1 MAYAV
6 AGNAMLCPV
15 GTRCEPRRA
24 PRRATLARARASVSR
39 VPARPASVAGA
50 RGAGRHQRVRAARSW
65 GGASALRAIATPSGG
80 DAGVSGDESDEQG
93 ETKGETKG
101 ETEAPIVDR
110 DPETTGSS
118 SEEEMSAADAYA
130 KMLRDRTETM
140 RSNPVGEEAEAIKR
154 RAAAYAS
161 LDDIVLD
168 FNPDLDVA
176 EKLLLVGA
184 YFASAPAEV
193 AARLAEVTA
202 VATRLYATWT
212 WEEKT
217 GVAEGERTRGAV
229 VRDGI
234 ASLGPVFVKMA
245 QTLSTRPDII
255 GDEAADALKPLQ
267 DQMAPFSSVG
277 AYEQIREELRHEG
290 PVHPGDETW
299 RGAASAPPLYAE
311 LSAEPVAAAS
321 IGQVYKG
328 VTVDGREVAVKVQRP
343 GVLRQIAMDLHIA
356 RITLIWIEESGLN
369 GATDLANIVDRVGRG
384 IFQELDYTLEASN
397 ADEFRRS
404 LRFMDF
410 LVVPRHLAHMTGRR
424 VLTQEWIDGRPM
436 KDLTTEE
443 QLKMVQWGVECS
455 SAQLFRT
462 GLVHADPHEGN
473 MLYTDEGKL
482 ALLDFGLICRVNNEQ
497 QEAMAGCILNVL
509 NRDWMDLIDN
519 LRIIGM
525 LPDTPQKWVDS
536 EGNDLEDGYAGGEG
550 KWVDGDDESFRK
562 AFLKCMDGDVP
573 ADGAAGSEKK
583 LTNFTELVVDLTKLS
598 TAWRFNLPPYMVFV
612 IRSLTTLDFCAVRT
626 GANMYELAA
635 PTALFRAMAPK
646 TPRGRAQLQKILMSD
661 AGDVKWKELI
671 ELAESAGGASPGAG
685 DETSSPPA
693 ASAAMDKHT
702 KASVNRLVSELVGS
716 SSGSALRRLLVRASP
731 ESLVPPTAVRDVIV
745 KATRETFARSVAAL
759 TPGAIVELALR
770 AVRSF
775 FAAIFSAKDSAQ
787 QDGKD
792 AESCEFLPEGSA
804 EAYNCRVN
812 IDKRRREIARLMV
825 RSRLA
830 APKGALSAGA
840 LLVLFGWAAVTGAAL
855 GVVRGIRLRLIKML
869 GGGGFEAGR
878 GGTPKE

>member
-1 MAYAV
+1 
-6 AGNAMLCPV
+6 
-15 GTRCEPRRA
+15 
-24 PRRATLARARASVSR
+24 
-39 VPARPASVAGA
+39 
-50 RGAGRHQRVRAARSW
+50 
-65 GGASALRAIATPSGG
+65 
-80 DAGVSGDESDEQG
+80 
-93 ETKGETKG
+93 
-101 ETEAPIVDR
+101 
-110 DPETTGSS
+110 
-118 SEEEMSAADAYA
+118 MSAADAYA

-154 RAAAYAS
+154 RAAAAAAWTIS
-161 LDDIVLD
+161 CWTSI
-168 FNPDLDVA
+168 PTSTSP
-176 EKLLLVGA
+176 KLLLVGA

-277 AYEQIREELRHEG
+277 AYEQIRDELRHEG

-299 RGAASAPPLYAE
+299 RGGASAPPLYAE

-410 LVVPRHLAHMTGRR
+410 LVVPRHLAHDRSQSVDAGVDRR
-424 VLTQEWIDGRPM
+424 
-436 KDLTTEE
+436 
-443 QLKMVQWGVECS
+443 
-455 SAQLFRT
+455 A
-462 GLVHADPHEGN
+462 A
-473 MLYTDEGKL
+473 DEGSHHGGAAQDGAVGGGVL
-482 ALLDFGLICRVNNEQ
+482 ERAAVPHRPRARGPARGEHAVHGRGQAGFAGFGLICRVNNEQ

-525 LPDTPQKWVDS
+525 LPDTPQKWVDL

-626 GANMYELAA
+626 GANMCSS
-635 PTALFRAMAPK
+635 PRRTALFRAMARK
-646 TPRGRAQLQKILMSD
+646 PRAGARSSEDPHVRRRRRQVEGAHRARR
-661 AGDVKWKELI
+661 VRRP
-671 ELAESAGGASPGAG
+671 SPRRA
-685 DETSSPPA
+685 PA
-693 ASAAMDKHT
+693 A
-702 KASVNRLVSELVGS
+702 
-716 SSGSALRRLLVRASP
+716 RRARRPRRA
-731 ESLVPPTAVRDVIV
+731 
-745 KATRETFARSVAAL
+745 
-759 TPGAIVELALR
+759 
-770 AVRSF
+770 
-775 FAAIFSAKDSAQ
+775 
-787 QDGKD
+787 
-792 AESCEFLPEGSA
+792 
-804 EAYNCRVN
+804 
-812 IDKRRREIARLMV
+812 RRWT
-825 RSRLA
+825 S
-830 APKGALSAGA
+830 
-840 LLVLFGWAAVTGAAL
+840 
-855 GVVRGIRLRLIKML
+855 
-869 GGGGFEAGR
+869 
-878 GGTPKE
+878 TPKPP

>member
-1 MAYAV
+1 
-6 AGNAMLCPV
+6 
-15 GTRCEPRRA
+15 
-24 PRRATLARARASVSR
+24 
-39 VPARPASVAGA
+39 
-50 RGAGRHQRVRAARSW
+50 
-65 GGASALRAIATPSGG
+65 
-80 DAGVSGDESDEQG
+80 
-93 ETKGETKG
+93 
-101 ETEAPIVDR
+101 
-110 DPETTGSS
+110 
-118 SEEEMSAADAYA
+118 
-130 KMLRDRTETM
+130 
-140 RSNPVGEEAEAIKR
+140 
-154 RAAAYAS
+154 
-161 LDDIVLD
+161 
-168 FNPDLDVA
+168 
-176 EKLLLVGA
+176 
-184 YFASAPAEV
+184 
-193 AARLAEVTA
+193 
-202 VATRLYATWT
+202 
-212 WEEKT
+212 
-217 GVAEGERTRGAV
+217 
-229 VRDGI
+229 
-234 ASLGPVFVKMA
+234 
-245 QTLSTRPDII
+245 
-255 GDEAADALKPLQ
+255 
-267 DQMAPFSSVG
+267 MAPFSSVG

-311 LSAEPVAAAS
+311 LSPEPVAAAS

-635 PTALFRAMAPK
+635 PTALFRAIAPK
-646 TPRGRAQLQKILMSD
+646 TKRGREQLQKTLIAD
-661 AGDVKWKELI
+661 ARDINWKKLI
-671 ELAESAGGASPGAG
+671 ELTETAG
-685 DETSSPPA
+685 DANDVAA
-693 ASAAMDKHT
+693 ASSSGNSATATGTGTGTTGIEEEAARAVDEMERRAAKAAEKTANGAPTRGGFDEHT
-702 KASVNRLVSELVGS
+702 RESVSRLVTELVSS
-716 SSGSALRRLLVRASP
+716 SSGSALRRIIVQASP
-731 ESLVPPTAVRDVIV
+731 ESLVPPEALRSTIV
-745 KATRETFARSVAAL
+745 KGARESFADAVAAASPRSVFETFVAFSKSL
-759 TPGAIVELALR
+759 WRFLFDR
-770 AVRSF
+770 ANPAANGYEECEV
-775 FAAIFSAKDSAQ
+775 FA
-787 QDGKD
+787 
-792 AESCEFLPEGSA
+792 EG
-804 EAYNCRVN
+804 V
-812 IDKRRREIARLMV
+812 
-825 RSRLA
+825 
-830 APKGALSAGA
+830 
-840 LLVLFGWAAVTGAAL
+840 
-855 GVVRGIRLRLIKML
+855 
-869 GGGGFEAGR
+869 AGR
-878 GGTPKE
+878 VQLQGEPR

>member
-6 AGNAMLCPV
+6 AGGATLCPV
-15 GTRCEPRRA
+15 GTRCELRRAPA
-24 PRRATLARARASVSR
+24 PRRATLARARAAGSR

-80 DAGVSGDESDEQG
+80 DAGTSSDESDEKAKTKAG
-93 ETKGETKG
+93 GAETG
-101 ETEAPIVDR
+101 
-110 DPETTGSS
+110 DPEVSGSY
-118 SEEEMSAADAYA
+118 EEQLSAADAYA

-140 RSNPVGEEAEAIKR
+140 RSNPTGEEAEAIKR
-154 RAAAYAS
+154 RAAAYGS

-184 YFASAPAEV
+184 YFQSAPAEV

-217 GVAEGERTRGAV
+217 GVIESKRTRGAV

-277 AYEQIREELRHEG
+277 AYEQIRDELRHNG
-290 PVHPGDETW
+290 PVHPGDTTW
-299 RGAASAPPLYAE
+299 RGSRSAPPLYAE
-311 LSAEPVAAAS
+311 LSDEPVAAAS

-328 VTVDGREVAVKVQRP
+328 RTVDGRAVAVKVQRP

-410 LVVPRHLAHMTGRR
+410 LVVPRHLPAMTGRR

-436 KDLTTEE
+436 KELTTEE

-519 LRIIGM
+519 LTIIGM
-525 LPDTPQKWVDS
+525 LPETPQKWVDL
-536 EGNDLEDGYAGGEG
+536 EGNDLPDGYAGGEG

-562 AFLKCMDGDVP
+562 AFLKCMDGDVSV
-573 ADGAAGSEKK
+573 DGDTKGSEKK

-661 AGDVKWKELI
+661 TGDVKWKELI

-685 DETSSPPA
+685 DDASLAPA

-745 KATRETFARSVAAL
+745 KATRETFARSVAEL
-759 TPGAIVELALR
+759 TPGGIVRLALQ

-775 FAAIFSAKDSAQ
+775 FAAIFSAKDSLKRAS
-787 QDGKD
+787 GKD
-792 AESCEFLPEGSA
+792 ETCDFLPEGSA

-812 IDKRRREIARLMV
+812 IDRRRREIARLMV

-830 APKGALSAGA
+830 APKGALSAAA
-840 LLVLFGWAAVTGAAL
+840 LLVLFGWAAVTGAVL

>member
-6 AGNAMLCPV
+6 AGGATLCPV
-15 GTRCEPRRA
+15 GTRCAPRRAPA
-24 PRRATLARARASVSR
+24 PRRATLARARAAGSR

-80 DAGVSGDESDEQG
+80 DAGTSSDESDEKG
-93 ETKGETKG
+93 SPKAGGAETG
-101 ETEAPIVDR
+101 
-110 DPETTGSS
+110 DPEVSGSY
-118 SEEEMSAADAYA
+118 EEQMSAADAYA

-140 RSNPVGEEAEAIKR
+140 RSNPTGEEAEAIKR

-184 YFASAPAEV
+184 YFQSAPAEV

-217 GVAEGERTRGAV
+217 GVIESKRTRGAV

-277 AYEQIREELRHEG
+277 AYEQIRDELRHEG
-290 PVHPGDETW
+290 PVHPGDTTW
-299 RGAASAPPLYAE
+299 RGSRSAPPLYAE
-311 LSAEPVAAAS
+311 LSDEPVAAAS

-328 VTVDGREVAVKVQRP
+328 RTVDGRAVAVKVQRP

-410 LVVPRHLAHMTGRR
+410 LVVPRHLPAMTGRR

-436 KDLTTEE
+436 KELTTEE

-519 LRIIGM
+519 LTIIGM
-525 LPDTPQKWVDS
+525 LPETPQKWVDL
-536 EGNDLEDGYAGGEG
+536 EGNDLPDGYAGGEG

-562 AFLKCMDGDVP
+562 AFLKCMDGDAP

-661 AGDVKWKELI
+661 TGDVKWKELI

-685 DETSSPPA
+685 DDAQAPA

-745 KATRETFARSVAAL
+745 KATRETFARSVAEL
-759 TPGAIVELALR
+759 TPGGIVKLALQ

-775 FAAIFSAKDSAQ
+775 FAAIFSAKDSLKRASGSKL
-787 QDGKD
+787 GKD
-792 AESCEFLPEGSA
+792 DACDFLPEGSA

-812 IDKRRREIARLMV
+812 IDRRRREIARLMV

-830 APKGALSAGA
+830 APKGALSAAA
-840 LLVLFGWAAVTGAAL
+840 LLVLFGWAAVTGAVL

>member
-1 MAYAV
+1 
-6 AGNAMLCPV
+6 MLCSV
-15 GTRCEPRRA
+15 RTRCEPWRAPA
-24 PRRATLARARASVSR
+24 PRRATLARARAEASR

-50 RGAGRHQRVRAARSW
+50 RGAGRPQRVRTARSW
-65 GGASALRAIATPSGG
+65 GGASALRAIVTPSGG
-80 DAGVSGDESDEQG
+80 DAGTSSDESDEKG
-93 ETKGETKG
+93 APRASGAETADL
-101 ETEAPIVDR
+101 EATINP
-110 DPETTGSS
+110 SL
-118 SEEEMSAADAYA
+118 EEEMSAADAYA

-154 RAAAYAS
+154 RAAAYAG

-176 EKLLLVGA
+176 DKLLLVGA

-217 GVAEGERTRGAV
+217 GVDEAKRTRGAV

-267 DQMAPFSSVG
+267 DQMAAFSSVG
-277 AYEQIREELRHEG
+277 AYEQIRDELKHEG
-290 PVHPGDETW
+290 PVHPGDTTW
-299 RGAASAPPLYAE
+299 VGSASAPPLFAE
-311 LSAEPVAAAS
+311 LSDEPVAAAS

-328 VTVDGREVAVKVQRP
+328 ATVDGREVAVKVQRP

-397 ADEFRRS
+397 ADEFRQS

-410 LVVPRHLAHMTGRR
+410 LVVPRHLPHMTGRR

-436 KDLTTEE
+436 KELTTEE

-519 LRIIGM
+519 LTIIGM
-525 LPDTPQKWVDS
+525 LPETPQKWVDL
-536 EGNDLEDGYAGGEG
+536 EGNDLPDGYAGGEG

-661 AGDVKWKELI
+661 TGDVKWKELI
-671 ELAESAGGASPGAG
+671 ELAESAGGASPGA
-685 DETSSPPA
+685 DDAPAPA

-702 KASVNRLVSELVGS
+702 KASINRLVSELVGS

-731 ESLVPPTAVRDVIV
+731 ESLMPPTAVRALIV
-745 KATRETFARSVAAL
+745 KATRETFARSVAEL
-759 TPGAIVELALR
+759 TPFGLVELALR
-770 AVRSF
+770 AARSF
-775 FAAIFSAKDSAQ
+775 FAAIFSAKDSARAFRAAK
-787 QDGKD
+787 DGGTCESSPSEG
-792 AESCEFLPEGSA
+792 AE
-804 EAYNCRVN
+804 EAHDCRVS

-825 RSRLA
+825 RSKLA

-840 LLVLFGWAAVTGAAL
+840 LLVLLGWAAVTGAAL